1 MLATLANPVPAVGVK
16 HGGLRKFCGVLAAVS
31 IVLAVVLGWFNPAAF
46 FHAYLFAALACLQPA
61 LGCLLLIFIYHMT
74 GGAWGR
80 TLAPALAAGRG
91 MVPWTLL
98 FCAPLLF
105 GLRHLFPWAAP
116 DALDEHARALL
127 AKHATYFAPTAFT
140 LRAVVYA
147 VLLLGLVRLAKPDQ
161 SAPWIG
167 PVGMILYVGT
177 VYLLSVDWVVSLEPG
192 WSSTA
197 FPVIFM
203 ASQGL
208 TALAFCIAAT
218 ILVVSPGQPE
228 ADRPGAWKDLGNL
241 LLGALMFWAYVAY
254 SQFLIVWSGNLPREA
269 AWYLHRNAGG
279 WHGLLI
285 ALAVVQLFL
294 PVLLLLSKFTK
305 RRTRFFAALAG
316 GVMLGQ
322 AVYMY
327 WLVLPTFRPAGIG
340 FHPLDA
346 LLPLAL
352 DALWLFVF
360 AGLLPSAAAKE
371 DLAHA

>member
-1 MLATLANPVPAVGVK
+1 MTTSVAPPPTPATIVRRTGTRTL
-16 HGGLRKFCGVLAAVS
+16 CGVVAAVAA
-31 IVLAVVLGWFNPAAF
+31 IAAILAGWFDPASF
-46 FHAYLFAALACLQPA
+46 FRAYLFAALACLQPA
-61 LGCLLLIFIYHMT
+61 LGCLLLTFIHRMS

-80 TLAPALAAGRG
+80 VLAPALASGRR

-98 FCAPLLF
+98 FCVPLLF
-105 GLRHLFPWAAP
+105 GLKHLFPWAAP
-116 DALDEHARALL
+116 DTLDEHARALL
-127 AKHATYFAPTAFT
+127 AKHATYFAPTAFIV
-140 LRAVVYA
+140 RAVVYA
-147 VLLLGLVRLAKPDQ
+147 VLLSGLVRLAKPVHT
-161 SAPWIG
+161 APWTG
-167 PVGMILYVGT
+167 PVGMILYVVT

-197 FPVIFM
+197 FPVTFM
-203 ASQGL
+203 ASQAL
-208 TALAFCIAAT
+208 AALAFCIAAT
-218 ILVVSPGQPE
+218 ILVLPPGGVE
-228 ADRPGAWKDLGNL
+228 AAHPGVWKDMGNL

-305 RRTRFFAALAG
+305 RRTRFFAALASG
-316 GVMLGQ
+316 TVFSQ
-322 AVYMY
+322 AVYVY

-340 FHPLDA
+340 LHALDA

-352 DALWLFVF
+352 DALWLFIF
-360 AGLLPSAAAKE
+360 LGYLPAATKE
-371 DLAHA
+371 GAADA

>member
-1 MLATLANPVPAVGVK
+1 MRKLCAVTALG
-16 HGGLRKFCGVLAAVS
+16 
-31 IVLAVVLGWFNPAAF
+31 AVVLTAALGWFNPAEF
-46 FHAYLFAALACLQPA
+46 FDVYLFAALACLQPA
-61 LGCLLLIFIYHMT
+61 LGCLLLTFIHRMT

-80 TLAPALAAGRG
+80 VLAPALAAGQR

-98 FCAPLLF
+98 FCVPVLF
-105 GLRHLFPWAAP
+105 GLKHLFPWAAP

-127 AKHATYFAPTAFT
+127 AKHATYFAPAAFIV
-140 LRAVVYA
+140 RAVVYA
-147 VLLLGLVRLAKPDQ
+147 VLLLGLVRLGRPDRT
-161 SAPWIG
+161 APWTG
-167 PVGMILYVGT
+167 PVGMILYVVT

-203 ASQGL
+203 ASQAL
-208 TALAFCIAAT
+208 AALAFCIAAT
-218 ILVVSPGQPE
+218 IFAVPPDDAEAVNPGT
-228 ADRPGAWKDLGNL
+228 WKDLGNL

-316 GVMLGQ
+316 GVVLGQ
-322 AVYMY
+322 AVYVY
-327 WLVLPTFRPAGIG
+327 WLVLPTFRPGGVG

-352 DALWLFVF
+352 DAWWLFIF
-360 AGLLPSAAAKE
+360 LGYLPAAAKE
-371 DLAHA
+371 ETADA

>member
-1 MLATLANPVPAVGVK
+1 MPATLAHPAVTVSPKSGS
-16 HGGLRKFCGVLAAVS
+16 LRQLCGVAAS
-31 IVLAVVLGWFNPAAF
+31 GAIVLTAVLGWFNPAAF
-46 FHAYLFAALACLQPA
+46 FPVYLFAALACLQPA
-61 LGCLLLIFIYHMT
+61 LGCLLLTFIHRMT

-80 TLAPALAAGRG
+80 VLAPALAAGQR

-98 FCAPLLF
+98 FCVPVLF
-105 GLRHLFPWAAP
+105 GLKHLFPWAAP

-127 AKHATYFAPTAFT
+127 AKHATYFAPAAFIV
-140 LRAVVYA
+140 RAVVYA
-147 VLLLGLVRLAKPDQ
+147 VLLLGLVRLGRPDRT
-161 SAPWIG
+161 APWTG
-167 PVGMILYVGT
+167 PVGMILYVVT

-203 ASQGL
+203 ASQAL
-208 TALAFCIAAT
+208 AALAFCIAAT
-218 ILVVSPGQPE
+218 ILAVPPGDAE
-228 ADRPGAWKDLGNL
+228 AVNPGTWKDLGNL

-269 AWYLHRNAGG
+269 VWYLHRNAGG

-285 ALAVVQLFL
+285 ALTAVQLFL

-316 GVMLGQ
+316 GVVLGQ
-322 AVYMY
+322 AVYVY

-352 DALWLFVF
+352 DAWWLFIF
-360 AGLLPSAAAKE
+360 LGYLPAATKE
-371 DLAHA
+371 ETADA

>member
-1 MLATLANPVPAVGVK
+1 MPATLAHPAVTVGAGK
-16 HGGLRKFCGVLAAVS
+16 GSLRKLCGL
-31 IVLAVVLGWFNPAAF
+31 LAVGATIVAIVFGWFNPAAF
-46 FHAYLFAALACLQPA
+46 FQAYLFAALACLQPA
-61 LGCLLLIFIYHMT
+61 LGCLLLTFIHRMT

-80 TLAPALAAGRG
+80 TLAPALAAGRR

-98 FCAPLLF
+98 FCVPFLF
-105 GLRHLFPWAAP
+105 GLKHLFPWATP
-116 DALDEHARALL
+116 DTLDEHARALL
-127 AKHATYFAPTAFT
+127 AKHATYFAPAAFL

-147 VLLLGLVRLAKPDQ
+147 VVLLGLVRLARLGRA
-161 SAPWIG
+161 APWTG
-167 PVGMILYVGT
+167 PVGMILYVVT

-197 FPVIFM
+197 FPVVFM
-203 ASQGL
+203 ASQ
-208 TALAFCIAAT
+208 ALAALALCITAT
-218 ILVVSPGQPE
+218 VLAVPPDEMGTE
-228 ADRPGAWKDLGNL
+228 RPAVWKDLGNL

-269 AWYLHRNAGG
+269 AFYLHRNAGG

-316 GVMLGQ
+316 VVVLGQ
-322 AVYMY
+322 AVYVY

-352 DALWLFVF
+352 DAWWLFLF
-360 AGLLPSAAAKE
+360 LGHLPATTKE
-371 DLAHA
+371 VTADA

>member
-1 MLATLANPVPAVGVK
+1 MPTTLAQPAATVGAK
-16 HGGLRKFCGVLAAVS
+16 GGGLRRLCGAIAAGAAV
-31 IVLAVVLGWFNPAAF
+31 LTVVFGWFDAAAF
-46 FHAYLFAALACLQPA
+46 FHVYLFAALACLQPV
-61 LGCLLLIFIYHMT
+61 LGCLLLTFIHRMT

-80 TLAPALAAGRG
+80 VLAPALSAGRR

-98 FCAPLLF
+98 FCVPLLF
-105 GLRHLFPWAAP
+105 GLKHLFPWAAP
-116 DALDEHARALL
+116 DALDEPTRAML
-127 AKHATYFAPTAFT
+127 AKHATYFTPAAFI

-147 VLLLGLVRLAKPDQ
+147 VMLLGLVRLAKPDRA
-161 SAPWIG
+161 APWTG
-167 PVGMILYVGT
+167 PVGMMLYVVT

-203 ASQGL
+203 ASQAL
-208 TALAFCIAAT
+208 AALAFCIVAT
-218 ILVVSPGQPE
+218 ILAVPPGEVE
-228 ADRPGAWKDLGNL
+228 AVHPGVWKDVGNL

-316 GVMLGQ
+316 GVVLGQ
-322 AVYMY
+322 AVYVY
-327 WLVLPTFRPAGIG
+327 WLVLPAFRPAGIG
-340 FHPLDA
+340 LHPLDT

-352 DALWLFVF
+352 DAAWLYVF
-360 AGLLPSAAAKE
+360 LGLLPATTKE
-371 DLAHA
+371 EIAHA

>member
-1 MLATLANPVPAVGVK
+1 MPATLEHPAATVDAGK
-16 HGGLRKFCGVLAAVS
+16 DNLRKRCGVIAAGAT
-31 IVLAVVLGWFNPAAF
+31 VLALGVGWLDPSAF
-46 FHAYLFAALACLQPA
+46 FRAYLFAALACLQPA
-61 LGCLLLIFIYHMT
+61 LGCLLLTFIHRLT

-80 TLAPALAAGRG
+80 ALAPALAAGRRT
-91 MVPWTLL
+91 VPWTLL
-98 FCAPLLF
+98 FCVPLLC
-105 GLRHLFPWAAP
+105 GLKHLFPWAAP

-127 AKHATYFAPTAFT
+127 ARHATYFAPAAFL
-140 LRAVVYA
+140 LRAGVYA
-147 VLLLGLVRLAKPDQ
+147 AVLLGLVRLAKPDRA
-161 SAPWIG
+161 APWTG
-167 PVGMILYVGT
+167 PVGMIFYVVT

-197 FPVIFM
+197 FPVVFM
-203 ASQGL
+203 ASQAL
-208 TALAFCIAAT
+208 AALAFCIAVTVLAV
-218 ILVVSPGQPE
+218 LPGGAGAESP
-228 ADRPGAWKDLGNL
+228 AVWKDLGNL

-285 ALAVVQLFL
+285 VLAVVQLFL

-316 GVMLGQ
+316 VVVLGQ
-322 AVYMY
+322 AVYVY

-352 DALWLFVF
+352 DAWWLFIF
-360 AGLLPSAAAKE
+360 LGQLPAATQEGTA
-371 DLAHA
+371 DA

>member
-1 MLATLANPVPAVGVK
+1 MPATLAHPVPAVGAK
-16 HGGLRKFCGVLAAVS
+16 SGNLRKFCGVVAAGAAV
-31 IVLAVVLGWFNPAAF
+31 VAVVLGWINPAAF
-46 FHAYLFAALACLQPA
+46 FHVYLFAALACLQPA
-61 LGCLLLIFIYHMT
+61 LGCVLLTFIHRMT

-80 TLAPALAAGRG
+80 VLAPALSAGRR

-98 FCAPLLF
+98 FCVPLLF
-105 GLRHLFPWAAP
+105 GLEHLFPWAAP
-116 DALDEHARALL
+116 DALDEHTRALL
-127 AKHATYFAPTAFT
+127 AKHAICFAPAAFR

-147 VLLLGLVRLAKPDQ
+147 VLLLGLARLGRPDRT
-161 SAPWIG
+161 APWTG
-167 PVGMILYVGT
+167 PVGMILYVVT

-203 ASQGL
+203 ASQTL
-208 TALAFCIAAT
+208 AAMAFCTATT
-218 ILVVSPGQPE
+218 ILAVPSGDVEAVSPGV
-228 ADRPGAWKDLGNL
+228 WKDLGNL
-241 LLGALMFWAYVAY
+241 LLGTLMFWAYVAY

-305 RRTRFFAALAG
+305 RRTRFFAALTG

-322 AVYMY
+322 AVYVY

-352 DALWLFVF
+352 DALWLYVF
-360 AGLLPSAAAKE
+360 LGILPSATRRE
-371 DLAHA
+371 IAHA